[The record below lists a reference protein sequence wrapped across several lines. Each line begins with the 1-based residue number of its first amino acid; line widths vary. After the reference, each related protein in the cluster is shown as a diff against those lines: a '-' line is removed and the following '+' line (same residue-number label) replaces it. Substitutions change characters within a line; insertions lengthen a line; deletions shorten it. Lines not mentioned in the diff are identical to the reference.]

1 MTEQG
6 VAPEP
11 ELLLEV
17 DSLRV
22 NLAKRGRQR
31 RIVTDAAFCVAPGEA
46 VAIVG
51 ESGSGKSVTAR
62 AVMGLLAEGLH
73 AEGAIRYRGAD
84 LSKMKRSERAAMCGR
99 DMTMILQDPFTML
112 QPTRRCGEQILDGVR
127 GADGRRLSKQERL
140 AEARRRLAEVGIA
153 NPAVAER
160 YPFELS
166 GGMRQRVALAAALA
180 QDPQLLIAD
189 EPSTAL
195 DVTTQA
201 AILRLIKSLQESRGM
216 GLILITHDLRVA
228 FSVCDRVYVF
238 YAGSVMEA
246 SEVRELLEAPL
257 HPYTVGL
264 LLAEPPVDRRVHEL
278 RAVAGSV
285 PQPDEV
291 LGSCAFAERCS
302 WAQEQCRSERPTL
315 VDAGGGHLVA
325 CRRIPEI
332 QPELREVVE
341 RAWASETEPAMDEG
355 RMLVTA
361 TGVTKTFRG
370 ARRGGEETV
379 ALAGVDI
386 TIHAGQSVGVVGESG
401 SGKTTLGRCLSGF
414 EVASGGTVTIDGIE
428 ATNFAACSSRDRVRL
443 RHLVQVVFQD
453 PYSSLNPARTIGAT
467 LLEALR
473 QRHGSE
479 ADNEAVADALRG
491 VGLPA
496 NYARRRPF
504 ALSGGERQ
512 RVAIARALA
521 MEPRLLVCDEA
532 VSALD
537 VSVQAQILNLLKSL
551 RQDHDMAY
559 LFITHD
565 LAVVRQIADWIYVM
579 HNGKVVEQ
587 GPTSLVLSA
596 PKDEYTMKLM
606 SSVPH

>member
-1 MTEQG
+1 MTEQA
-6 VAPEP
+6 VAPDP
-11 ELLLEV
+11 NLLLEV
-17 DSLRV
+17 DALRV
-22 NLAKRGRQR
+22 NLAKPGRQR
-31 RIVTDAAFCVAPGEA
+31 RIVTDAAFCVSPGEA

-73 AEGAIRYRGAD
+73 AEGTIRYRGAD
-84 LSKMKRSERAAMCGR
+84 ISQIKRSERAAMCGR

-127 GADGRRLSKQERL
+127 DADGRRLSKRARL

-153 NPAVAER
+153 DPAVAER

-180 QDPQLLIAD
+180 QDPHLLIAD

-201 AILRLIKSLQESRGM
+201 EILRLIKSLQESRGM

-238 YAGSVMEA
+238 YAGRIIEA
-246 SEVRELLEAPL
+246 SEVRELLETPL

-264 LLAEPPVDRRVHEL
+264 LLAEPPVDRRVHQL

-285 PQPDEV
+285 PEPDQV
-291 LGSCAFAERCS
+291 LGHCAFAERCS
-302 WAQEQCRSERPTL
+302 WAQERCRSERPAL

-325 CRRIPEI
+325 CRRIPDI
-332 QPELREVVE
+332 QRELREVVDAALAPE
-341 RAWASETEPAMDEG
+341 AEPAMDEAPV
-355 RMLVTA
+355 LATA

-370 ARRGGEETV
+370 GRSGRDEKV

-386 TIHAGQSVGVVGESG
+386 TVHAGQSVGVVGESG

-414 EVASGGTVTIDGIE
+414 EVASGGTITIDGIE
-428 ATNFAACSSRDRVRL
+428 ATNFAACSSRERQRL
-443 RHLVQVVFQD
+443 RQLVQVVPQD

-473 QRHGSE
+473 QRHGPAAGE
-479 ADNEAVADALRG
+479 QAVGDALRG

-496 NYARRRPF
+496 NYAGRRPV

-521 MEPRLLVCDEA
+521 MAPRLLVCDEA

-537 VSVQAQILNLLKSL
+537 VSVQAQIINLLKSL
-551 RQDHDMAY
+551 RQDHHMAY

-587 GPTSLVLSA
+587 GPTSLVLDA
-596 PKDEYTMKLM
+596 PKHEYTMKLM

>member
-1 MTEQG
+1 MTGQA
-6 VAPEP
+6 VAPDSTLP
-11 ELLLEV
+11 LEV
-17 DSLRV
+17 DGLRV
-22 NLAKRGRQR
+22 DLAKRGRER
-31 RIVTDAAFCVAPGEA
+31 RIVTDAAFRVAPGEA

-62 AVMGLLAEGLH
+62 AVMGLLADGLH
-73 AEGAIRYRGAD
+73 AEGAIRYRGSD
-84 LSKMKRSERAAMCGR
+84 LSQMKRSQRAAMCGR

-112 QPTRRCGEQILDGVR
+112 NPTRRCGEQVLDGVR
-127 GADGRRLSKQERL
+127 NPDGGKLSRRERL
-140 AEARRRLAEVGIA
+140 AQARRRLAEVGIA
-153 NPAVAER
+153 APAVAER

-180 QDPQLLIAD
+180 QDPQLLVAD

-238 YAGSVMEA
+238 YAGRVIEA
-246 SEVRELLEAPL
+246 SDVRDLLETPL

-264 LLAEPPVDRRVHEL
+264 LLAEPPVDRRVHQL

-285 PQPDEV
+285 PEPDEI
-291 LGSCAFAERCS
+291 LGQCAFAERCS
-302 WAQEQCRSERPTL
+302 WAQERCRSERPAL

-325 CRRIPEI
+325 CRRLPDI

-341 RAWASETEPAMDEG
+341 AALAPDPEPVTDETPVLA
-355 RMLVTA
+355 TA
-361 TGVTKTFRG
+361 VGVTKTFRG
-370 ARRGGEETV
+370 GRSGREEKV

-386 TIHAGQSVGVVGESG
+386 TVRAGQSVGLVGESG

-414 EVASGGTVTIDGIE
+414 EVASGGTITIDGIE
-428 ATNFAACSSRDRVRL
+428 ATKFAACSSRERERL
-443 RHLVQVVFQD
+443 RQLVQVVPQD

-473 QRHGSE
+473 QRHGSAVGE
-479 ADNEAVADALRG
+479 PAVADALRG

-496 NYARRRPF
+496 NYARRRPV

-512 RVAIARALA
+512 RVGIARALA

-537 VSVQAQILNLLKSL
+537 VAVQAQILNLLKSL
-551 RQDHDMAY
+551 RKDREMAY

-565 LAVVRQIADWIYVM
+565 LGVVRQIADWIYVM
-579 HNGKVVEQ
+579 HNGKVVEH
-587 GPTSLVLSA
+587 GATSVVLDA
-596 PKDEYTMKLM
+596 PKHEYTMKLM

>member
-1 MTEQG
+1 MTDE
-6 VAPEP
+6 ALADDPK
-11 ELLLEV
+11 LLLQV
-17 DSLRV
+17 DELRV
-22 NLAKRGRQR
+22 NLAKSGRHR
-31 RIVTDAAFCVAPGEA
+31 RIVTDAAFRVAPGEA

-73 AEGAIRYRGAD
+73 AEGAIRYRGTD
-84 LSKMKRSERAAMCGR
+84 LSQMEGSERAAMCGR

-112 QPTRRCGEQILDGVR
+112 HPTRHCGEQILDGVR
-127 GADGRRLSKQERL
+127 GPNGRRLSKQERR
-140 AEARRRLAEVGIA
+140 AEARRRLGEVGIA
-153 NPAVAER
+153 DPAIAER

-238 YAGSVMEA
+238 YAGRVIEA
-246 SEVRELLEAPL
+246 SEVGELVKAPL

-264 LLAEPPVDRRVHEL
+264 LCAEPPVDRRVQHL

-285 PQPDEV
+285 PQPDDV
-291 LGSCAFAERCS
+291 LGQCAFAERCS
-302 WAQEQCRSERPTL
+302 WAQEQCRAERPAL
-315 VDAGGGHLVA
+315 VDAGAGHLVA

-332 QPELREVVE
+332 QPELREVIDG
-341 RAWASETEPAMDEG
+341 AWASENEPATGEG
-355 RMLVTA
+355 RVLVTA
-361 TGVTKTFRG
+361 TGVTKTFRAG
-370 ARRGGEETV
+370 RSGGSGTV

-386 TIHAGQSVGVVGESG
+386 TVHSGQSVGLVGESG

-428 ATNFAACSSRDRVRL
+428 ATNFAACSSRDRERL

-453 PYSSLNPARTIGAT
+453 PYSSLNPARTVGAT

-479 ADNEAVADALRG
+479 AGKEAVADALRG

-496 NYARRRPF
+496 NYAARRPV

-537 VSVQAQILNLLKSL
+537 VSVQAQIINLLKSL
-551 RQDHDMAY
+551 RQDHDIAY

-579 HNGKVVEQ
+579 HKGKVVED
-587 GPTSLVLSA
+587 GPTSVVLGA
-596 PKDEYTMKLM
+596 PKHEYTMELM
-606 SSVPH
+606 RSVPQ